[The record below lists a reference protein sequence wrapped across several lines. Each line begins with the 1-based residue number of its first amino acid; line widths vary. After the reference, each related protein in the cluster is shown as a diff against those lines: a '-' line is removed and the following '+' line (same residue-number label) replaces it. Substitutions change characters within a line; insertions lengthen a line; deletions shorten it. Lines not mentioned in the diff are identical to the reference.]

1 MPHRLYYTDSM
12 LCAFDAEVLSC
23 EVIDGRTVAVLDRT
37 AFYPTS
43 GGQPFDTG
51 RLSGVDVLEV
61 IEDDEGE
68 VRHVVGGVLEAGTT
82 VTGAIDWPRR
92 FDHMQQHTGQHVLSA
107 AFDRRHGVGTVS
119 FHLGADVS
127 TIDLA
132 REVTAAEIAAAEAD
146 ANAVVWEDRPVTVR
160 FVSADDA
167 TRLPLRKAPAR
178 AGELRLVDVAD
189 FDLSACG
196 GTHVTRTGAIGII
209 AVSGWER
216 VKGATRVSFVCGGRA
231 LASHRA
237 LRDVVVGATRAL
249 SVVPAAVPEAIQRL
263 QQDVKAAKKV
273 TDELRQ
279 ARAMRHGAALRES
292 AEVIGAARV
301 VLAMEPESDAALLKV
316 TAASV
321 VTEPG
326 FVAVLAGA
334 GAPTPVVVA
343 RSNDVSVDAARL
355 VRQLIERFG
364 GRGGGRPDLAQGGVG
379 APPDAVAA
387 EIRRLLS

>member
-1 MPHRLYYTDSM
+1 MSHRLYYTDSM
-12 LCAFDAEVLSC
+12 LRTFDAKVLSC

-61 IEDDEGE
+61 IEDDDGE
-68 VRHVVGGVLEAGTT
+68 VRHVVGGALEAGQT
-82 VTGAIDWPRR
+82 VAGRIDWPRR

-119 FHLGADVS
+119 FHMGADVS

-160 FVSADDA
+160 FVSADEA
-167 TRLPLRKAPAR
+167 ARLPLRKASAR
-178 AGELRLVDVAD
+178 AGELRLVEVTD

-249 SVVPAAVPEAIQRL
+249 SVVPAALPEAIQRL

-279 ARAMRHGAALRES
+279 ERAVRQGAALRET

-301 VLAMEPESDAALLKV
+301 VLATEPEPDAALLKV

-321 VTEPG
+321 VAEPG
-326 FVAVLAGA
+326 FVAVVAGA
-334 GAPTPVVVA
+334 GEPTPVVVA
-343 RSNDVSVDAARL
+343 RSSDVPMDASRL

-364 GRGGGRPDLAQGGVG
+364 GRGGGRPELAQAGVG
-379 APPDAVAA
+379 AAPDAVAA